1 MAKNV
6 LILATRY
13 DAATARTF
21 EWAEDL
27 HRQMFRFADSCM
39 LVDATALCRAGSS
52 LNEAIQA
59 STHVIFYGHGETDR
73 WIALPGTG
81 ASSSLIDDQSVSILN
96 GRNVYAG
103 CCSSL
108 AVLGGAFKKKCSGGE
123 FIGYKDT
130 FGFDDDNEYEFR
142 RASNQSVI
150 NFVDG
155 TPASR
160 IVSDLK
166 AEWTS
171 LNNSFASGHLR
182 KRPNAVQAG
191 HLADLNSQRIA
202 TP

>member
-1 MAKNV
+1 MAS
-6 LILATRY
+6 RY

-21 EWAEDL
+21 EWAQDL
-27 HRQMFRFADSCM
+27 HRQMFRFADSC
-39 LVDATALCRAGSS
+39 LLLDATALCRAGTS
-52 LNEAIQA
+52 LNDLIQS
-59 STHVIFYGHGETDR
+59 STHVVFYGHGEANR
-73 WIALPGTG
+73 WVALPGTG
-81 ASSSLIDDQSVSILN
+81 ASGTLIDDASVGLLN

-108 AVLGGAFKKKCSGGE
+108 AVLGSAFKAKCSGGE
-123 FIGYKDT
+123 FIGYQDE

-142 RASNQSVI
+142 RTANQSVV

-160 IVSDLK
+160 VVSDLK
-166 AEWTS
+166 AEWTA
-171 LNNSFASGHLR
+171 LNQSFASGHLR

-191 HLADLNSQRIA
+191 HLADLNSQRID